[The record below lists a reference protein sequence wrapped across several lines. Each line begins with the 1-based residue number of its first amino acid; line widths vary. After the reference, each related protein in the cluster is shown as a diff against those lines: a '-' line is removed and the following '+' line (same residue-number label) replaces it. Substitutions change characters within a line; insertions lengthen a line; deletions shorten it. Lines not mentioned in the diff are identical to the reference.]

1 MAGDTPLPSIGGL
14 RAFVSVSWTGTFTL
28 AAAELGL
35 TQAAVSYLVST
46 LETALGVVLLVRAR
60 PRVQLTAAGTLYL
73 DFARTVLTEL
83 EAGKRALERQAES
96 RASVLRVSVTEAF
109 ATLWLVP
116 RLYRFQKVAPEAQVA
131 VTSWVGGQ
139 ANDVKLL
146 EREEVQACIT
156 YSEDRSVPPTVA
168 YHELAA
174 DFAFPVCSPALAQ
187 NIRTVP
193 DLRRHT
199 LLHALTGPHH
209 WRNWLKAAG
218 HARLAATGEMQLQ
231 HSALCVQA
239 AMSGLGVAMAH
250 SVLVA
255 DLLRGGALVA
265 PLPKQIPLTK
275 RYALLCRRGSAED
288 ALIRGF
294 RDWLAMELAADEGA
308 APLARMETLRL
319 R

>member
-1 MAGDTPLPSIGGL
+1 MANDPSLGGL
-14 RAFVSVSWTGTFTL
+14 RAFVSVSRTGTFTQ

-46 LETALGVVLLVRAR
+46 LEAALGVALLVRAR
-60 PRVQLTAAGTLYL
+60 PKVQLTAAGSLYL
-73 DFARTVLTEL
+73 DFARSVLAEL
-83 EAGKRALERQAES
+83 DAGKRALERQAES
-96 RASVLRVSVTEAF
+96 KASVLRVSVTEAF

-116 RLYRFQKVAPEAQVA
+116 RLYRFQQVAPDAQVA

-139 ANDVKLL
+139 ANDIRLL

-156 YSEDRSVPPTVA
+156 YSEDRSVPPTVL
-168 YHELAA
+168 YRELAA
-174 DFAFPVCSPALAQ
+174 DFALPVCSPALART
-187 NIRTVP
+187 IRSVP

-218 HARLAATGEMQLQ
+218 HARLAAAGEMQLQ

-239 AMSGLGVAMAH
+239 AMSGLGIAMAH

-255 DLLRGGALVA
+255 DLLRSGALVA
-265 PLPKQIPLTK
+265 PLPRQIPLAK
-275 RYALLCRRGSAED
+275 RYALLCRRGSAD
-288 ALIRGF
+288 DPLIASF
-294 RDWLAMELAADEGA
+294 RDWLASELAADEGA
-308 APLARMETLRL
+308 APLAAMETLRL